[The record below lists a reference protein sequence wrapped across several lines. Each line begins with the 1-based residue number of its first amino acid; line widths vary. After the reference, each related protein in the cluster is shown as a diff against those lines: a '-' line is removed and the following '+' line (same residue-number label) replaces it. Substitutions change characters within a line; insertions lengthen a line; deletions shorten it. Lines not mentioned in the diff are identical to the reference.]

1 MLFNNADTIMVDVR
15 TQEEYDEETIVG
27 SISIPLEGIHEAL
40 TKMSSVATSTEDDF
54 SCEKDY
60 IVFCDNGKRSLE
72 AFIIFKKHG
81 FKVFNGGSLVKQASL
96 KTWKL
101 YNK

>member
-1 MLFNNADTIMVDVR
+1 MFDDENTIMVDVR
-15 TQEEYDEETIVG
+15 SQDEYHDNTLKG
-27 SISIPLEGIHEAL
+27 AISIPLEGIHEKLITMASGSL
-40 TKMSSVATSTEDDF
+40 SKDKEF

-81 FKVFNGGSLVKQASL
+81 FKVFNGGSLV
-96 KTWKL
+96 
-101 YNK
+101 